1 MRPVRTSLLLL
12 ALGVAA
18 CRTEPAPGT
27 TADSTAAADTSAPVV
42 PVRASANLEAR
53 SGSSVAGTVS
63 FTQEPTGVRVVGN
76 FSGLTPGAKHGFH
89 VHQFGDCSAPDAS
102 SAGEHF
108 NPAGHPHGDQSA
120 AAGARHVGD
129 LGNLTAD
136 AQGNATIDLT
146 DAMLMLHGANQ
157 IVGKAVVVH
166 AKADDFGQPSGN
178 AGGRIA
184 CGVIT
189 SAVGT
194 AGAPLTPADH
204 QHTGEDAA
212 AHGAAPTAAGTGA
225 AATAPAT
232 GSATS
237 TAPAT
242 GQAPTIDTIRTRQ

>member
-42 PVRASANLEAR
+42 PVRASATMEAR

-76 FSGLTPGAKHGFH
+76 FSGLTPSAKHGFH
-89 VHQFGDCSAPDAS
+89 VHENGDCSAPDAS
-102 SAGEHF
+102 SAGGHF

-166 AKADDFGQPSGN
+166 AKADDFGQPAGN

-184 CGVIT
+184 CGLIT

-212 AHGAAPTAAGTGA
+212 AHGAAEGGDARTGA
-225 AATAPAT
+225 AATGTAT
-232 GSATS
+232 GA
-237 TAPAT
+237 APAT